1 LTGFY
6 GCRHWWRLRGKRGCE
21 SGQLRLVP
29 GRHQLQHNTVL
40 LGNIVMPF
48 ATTARINLR
57 TTPQVKAVIER
68 AATMMG
74 ATVSGFVLQN
84 AYAAARRVVAD
95 DDSLML
101 SQQAF
106 QSFVAACEKPS
117 EPTDALS
124 NLMSIR

>member
-1 LTGFY
+1 
-6 GCRHWWRLRGKRGCE
+6 
-21 SGQLRLVP
+21 
-29 GRHQLQHNTVL
+29 
-40 LGNIVMPF
+40 MPS
-48 ATTARINLR
+48 AVSSNQTARIHLR
-57 TTPQVKAVIER
+57 ATPQAKATIER

-84 AYAAARRVVAD
+84 AYEAARRVVAD

-117 EPTDALS
+117 KPTAALQK
-124 NLMSIR
+124 LMARR